1 MQPSKAIVF
10 SCDENFSPL
19 AKGLVLSLKRQGFP
33 NSDVDVVFLNF
44 GCRDETLAW
53 LEQRRIKIHPL
64 HDDQLPSGLLFRIQP
79 HQRAQVCR
87 PNLHTILPSY
97 DMYLW
102 LDSDTWVQGS
112 RAVDDLI
119 KAAESA
125 ESFML
130 IAPELHPSYPYQYR
144 STMARLADKHAA
156 WFEKF
161 TDRDTARDYGA
172 RAVLNSGV
180 FCLARSS
187 IVWDLWKDKLESA
200 SGDIQHI
207 SEQVALNVVLYESQ
221 HFVAL
226 DPLYNYN
233 CLYAGTL
240 KRHKDS
246 GTWICGDSVP
256 ERPIEI
262 MHLVSFTSQG
272 ERYQKQGLLFDQGS
286 YLDHKDYEKLN
297 SLCSKN

>member
-1 MQPSKAIVF
+1 MNPSKAIVF

-19 AKGLVLSLKRQGFP
+19 AKGLVLSLEKHGFP
-33 NSDVDVVFLNF
+33 NSEIDVVFLDF
-44 GCRDETLAW
+44 GCRDGTLTW
-53 LEQRRIKIHPL
+53 LNQHKIKIHPL
-64 HDDQLPSGLLFRIQP
+64 HDDQLPSGLLARIQP

-87 PNLHTILPSY
+87 PNLHAILPSY

-112 RAVDDLI
+112 GAVYDLI
-119 KAAESA
+119 MAAEGA
-125 ESFML
+125 ESLMV
-130 IAPELHPSYPYQYR
+130 IAPEFHPSYPYQYK
-144 STMARLADKHAA
+144 STMARLAEKRAKWFDQFSDAA
-156 WFEKF
+156 
-161 TDRDTARDYGA
+161 TARDYGA

-180 FCLARSS
+180 FCMARLS

-200 SGDIQHI
+200 RGDIHHI
-207 SEQVALNVVLYESQ
+207 SEQVALNAVLYESQ

-233 CLYAGTL
+233 CLYAGTM

-246 GTWICGDSVP
+246 RVWMCAGSVP

-262 MHLVSFTSQG
+262 MHLVSFASQG
-272 ERYQKQGLLFDQGS
+272 GRYLRQGMLFDQGS
-286 YLDHKDYEKLN
+286 YLDHKDFEKLN
-297 SLCSKN
+297 AFCSTI